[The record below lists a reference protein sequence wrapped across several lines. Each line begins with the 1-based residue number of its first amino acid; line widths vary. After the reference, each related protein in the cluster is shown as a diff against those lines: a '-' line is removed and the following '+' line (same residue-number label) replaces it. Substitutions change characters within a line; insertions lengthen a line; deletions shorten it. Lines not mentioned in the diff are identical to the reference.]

1 MRKDGCDG
9 KLYLI
14 VRLKTNQSVTML
26 TWIYDYLSNSLL
38 NSSKKNRCCFYYF
51 YFKCHANAY
60 WYELPSKGHGTVP
73 FSGREV
79 SVFNVFFFLVYL
91 CFECSLYFQFW
102 NMLMFNL
109 NWLFIRDLLKSFIYF
124 SSSFFFFNTML
135 FLYTGSLQIVFHRT
149 PVSCGILTAITQK
162 RN

>member
-1 MRKDGCDG
+1 MN
-9 KLYLI
+9 L
-14 VRLKTNQSVTML
+14 
-26 TWIYDYLSNSLL
+26 WLSQQLSFKFL
-38 NSSKKNRCCFYYF
+38 KKNRCCFYYF

-91 CFECSLYFQFW
+91 ICFECSLYFQLW

-109 NWLFIRDLLKSFIYF
+109 NWLFLRDLLKSFIYF
-124 SSSFFFFNTML
+124 SSSFFFFNTLL